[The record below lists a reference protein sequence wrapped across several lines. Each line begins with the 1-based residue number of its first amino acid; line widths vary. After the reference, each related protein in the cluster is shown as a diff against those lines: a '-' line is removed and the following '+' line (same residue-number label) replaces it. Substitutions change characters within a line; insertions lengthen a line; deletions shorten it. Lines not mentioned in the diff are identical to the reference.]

1 MTTRSTW
8 THMQL
13 ADGRTHA
20 IQCPAANHPGDR
32 SSLSCKVRK
41 VSDDRWMLK
50 CWSGGCAYTEI
61 AAGLGIE
68 LRSADTR
75 ANSKVRHLV
84 AVYEHPDGKPRE
96 VYRKDWPR
104 DFPNF
109 PSCPYSKCST
119 PTKNPHK
126 HVWGKGSP
134 TGTLLLLWGTDDSKN
149 ALVLVEGEKAAA
161 SLASADVNE
170 KGFTPVSWRGGTG
183 SVRKVD
189 FGRVIGRRVIV
200 WADNNEVGR
209 KAMDE
214 AAGRCV
220 ALGISALHMV
230 DVDKLELPD
239 GGDAADLDAAARLS
253 ALEEAR
259 AYVVPLAMLPAQ
271 PAAQAT
277 APVPKWLKPD
287 YAKLLD
293 DEYDVQNPDSDAARY
308 LRQHGPNTL
317 IVRDIG
323 GQRGGPASV
332 MGLDTETGLWTG
344 TQYVDSAIMRQ
355 AQDAHSAVKDGIQPG
370 GVFPRKALTYLGRV
384 VRSSSHRSEAM
395 RSMPTVVY
403 AAMEPFDVVEIPEAD
418 MDKVGRYL
426 GAANG
431 VVDLSTA
438 RLLPPSEGKLCG
450 VSRSTTVAYR
460 PRARHP
466 YVDSLFKYLDSESA
480 DFLKMVLGQGLYGRP
495 DDVTLVLTGPTRG
508 GKTTLMEAIKAAV
521 GPSYY
526 GTAAVDV
533 AGRGGRYSGGSHT
546 EDKRALYT
554 MRYCGIVESESAR
567 VDSGKFKS
575 MTGGDTAPFRGI
587 GQAQVSLRP
596 TALIIWSANSMPA
609 LGMDDPVVQERVRIV
624 DYPQIP
630 TGDRNPAIKKAFV
643 EGDQAPSEAM
653 LALLV
658 EHAVRCPPGTELQQ
672 PEKMLGSWERE
683 IRLAQNKLAV
693 WTNTVMD
700 PTSQPDDKVAVN
712 ELWELWAA
720 QFGEEV
726 TGSLEQA
733 VGDVTRRKFPSEV
746 RRWYRKV
753 GLPPQR
759 KLRIDGQVRSGWA
772 RMRLSETPYTQEM
785 DLDAQP

>member
-1 MTTRSTW
+1 M
-8 THMQL
+8 
-13 ADGRTHA
+13 
-20 IQCPAANHPGDR
+20 
-32 SSLSCKVRK
+32 
-41 VSDDRWMLK
+41 
-50 CWSGGCAYTEI
+50 
-61 AAGLGIE
+61 
-68 LRSADTR
+68 
-75 ANSKVRHLV
+75 
-84 AVYEHPDGKPRE
+84 
-96 VYRKDWPR
+96 
-104 DFPNF
+104 
-109 PSCPYSKCST
+109 
-119 PTKNPHK
+119 
-126 HVWGKGSP
+126 
-134 TGTLLLLWGTDDSKN
+134 
-149 ALVLVEGEKAAA
+149 
-161 SLASADVNE
+161 NE

-308 LRQHGPNTL
+308 LRQHGRNTL

-480 DFLKMVLGQGLYGRP
+480 GLPEDGAWPGTLRPPGRRDVGTHRSDEGRQDNTDGSGQGRRRAIVLRDGRRRRSWTRRP
-495 DDVTLVLTGPTRG
+495 LQRREPYRRQAGAVHHAVL
-508 GKTTLMEAIKAAV
+508 
-521 GPSYY
+521 
-526 GTAAVDV
+526 
-533 AGRGGRYSGGSHT
+533 
-546 EDKRALYT
+546 
-554 MRYCGIVESESAR
+554 RYCR
-567 VDSGKFKS
+567 VG
-575 MTGGDTAPFRGI
+575 
-587 GQAQVSLRP
+587 
-596 TALIIWSANSMPA
+596 
-609 LGMDDPVVQERVRIV
+609 ER
-624 DYPQIP
+624 Q
-630 TGDRNPAIKKAFV
+630 G
-643 EGDQAPSEAM
+643 
-653 LALLV
+653 
-658 EHAVRCPPGTELQQ
+658 
-672 PEKMLGSWERE
+672 
-683 IRLAQNKLAV
+683 
-693 WTNTVMD
+693 
-700 PTSQPDDKVAVN
+700 
-712 ELWELWAA
+712 
-720 QFGEEV
+720 
-726 TGSLEQA
+726 
-733 VGDVTRRKFPSEV
+733 
-746 RRWYRKV
+746 
-753 GLPPQR
+753 
-759 KLRIDGQVRSGWA
+759 
-772 RMRLSETPYTQEM
+772 
-785 DLDAQP
+785 